1 MYVLII
7 VLQISGLPTDN
18 SEDNPFGYSPLHE
31 ERDEHQY
38 SSPMLNVDQV
48 EFKPR
53 KWWKLKTRIDIS
65 VREMK
70 MQDTF

>member
-1 MYVLII
+1 
-7 VLQISGLPTDN
+7 
-18 SEDNPFGYSPLHE
+18 
-31 ERDEHQY
+31 
-38 SSPMLNVDQV
+38 MLNVDQV

-70 MQDTF
+70 MQDTL